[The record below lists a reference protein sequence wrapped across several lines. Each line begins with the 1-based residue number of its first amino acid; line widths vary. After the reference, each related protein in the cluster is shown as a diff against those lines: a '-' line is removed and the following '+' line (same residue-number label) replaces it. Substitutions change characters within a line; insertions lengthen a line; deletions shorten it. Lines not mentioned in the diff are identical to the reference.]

1 MKWLFRRDKKEN
13 SASGTVRGNKHLTKE
28 EKNARIEAQEMA
40 KKAADEA
47 TKIATEKAKKAR
59 DLSNQKSE
67 RTRQEKATKQR
78 TDNNSIG
85 KFFRDILNGTFL
97 TGDGITTHI
106 PYLLFMCGIFL
117 MYISLGYK
125 FENIERE
132 KMKTEH
138 ALEEVTA
145 EYKTLR
151 SELESRLQ
159 QSRVESATAFLGLE
173 QPMEPPVLLEVDV
186 K

>member
-1 MKWLFRRDKKEN
+1 
-13 SASGTVRGNKHLTKE
+13 
-28 EKNARIEAQEMA
+28 
-40 KKAADEA
+40 
-47 TKIATEKAKKAR
+47 
-59 DLSNQKSE
+59 
-67 RTRQEKATKQR
+67 
-78 TDNNSIG
+78 
-85 KFFRDILNGTFL
+85 
-97 TGDGITTHI
+97 
-106 PYLLFMCGIFL
+106 MCGIFL
-117 MYISLGYK
+117 LYISLGYK

-173 QPMEPPVLLEVDV
+173 QPMEPACPP
-186 K
+186 

>member
-13 SASGTVRGNKHLTKE
+13 SASETVRGNKHLTKE

-67 RTRQEKATKQR
+67 RTRQEKAKKQR

-159 QSRVESATAFLGLE
+159 QSRVESATAFLGLQ
-173 QPMEPPVLLEVDV
+173 QPIEPPVILEVDV

>member
-1 MKWLFRRDKKEN
+1 MKWLFKRDKKEKP
-13 SASGTVRGNKHLTKE
+13 AVGAARGNKHLTKE
-28 EKNARIEAQEMA
+28 EKNAHNEAQELA

-47 TKIATEKAKKAR
+47 TKLATEKAKKAR

-67 RTRQEKATKQR
+67 HKRQEKATQQR
-78 TDNNSIG
+78 ADNNSIG
-85 KFFRDILNGTFL
+85 TFFRDILNGTFL

-117 MYISLGYK
+117 LYISLGYK
-125 FENIERE
+125 FETIERG

-138 ALEEVTA
+138 LLEEVTA

>member
-1 MKWLFRRDKKEN
+1 MMGLFRRNKKEKPSN
-13 SASGTVRGNKHLTKE
+13 EGIKGNRHLTKE
-28 EKNARIEAQEMA
+28 QKATRKEALELA
-40 KKAADEA
+40 KKTANEA
-47 TKIATEKAKKAR
+47 TKVAAEKAQKAR
-59 DLSNQKSE
+59 DLSNLKLKK
-67 RTRQEKATKQR
+67 TRQEKAKKQR
-78 TDNNSIG
+78 ADKNSFG

-97 TGDGITTHI
+97 TGEGITTHI
-106 PYLLFMCGIFL
+106 PYLLFLCGIFL

-138 ALEEVTA
+138 TLEEVTA

-159 QSRVESATAFLGLE
+159 QSRVESATAVLGLE
-173 QPMEPPVLLEVDV
+173 QPIEPPILLEVNN

>member
-1 MKWLFRRDKKEN
+1 MGLFSRNKKEKP
-13 SASGTVRGNKHLTKE
+13 ATDGIKGNRHLTKE
-28 EKNARIEAQEMA
+28 QKASRHEAQELA
-40 KKAADEA
+40 IKTADEA
-47 TKIATEKAKKAR
+47 TKVAAEKAQKAR
-59 DLSNQKSE
+59 DLSNLKSKKI
-67 RTRQEKATKQR
+67 RQEKAKKQR
-78 TDNNSIG
+78 VENNSIG

-97 TGDGITTHI
+97 TSEGITTHI
-106 PYLLFMCGIFL
+106 PYLLFLCGIFL

-138 ALEEVTA
+138 SLEEVTA

-159 QSRVESATAFLGLE
+159 QSRVESATAVLGLE
-173 QPMEPPVLLEVDV
+173 QPLEPPILLEVDH

>member
-1 MKWLFRRDKKEN
+1 MKWFFRRNKEDKPEEEI
-13 SASGTVRGNKHLTKE
+13 SRGNKHLTKE
-28 EKNARIEAQEMA
+28 EKNARVEAQEMA
-40 KKAADEA
+40 KKAASEA

-78 TDNNSIG
+78 AENNSIG
-85 KFFRDILNGTFL
+85 TFFRDILNGTFL

-117 MYISLGYK
+117 LYISLGYK
-125 FENIERE
+125 FENIERD

>member
-1 MKWLFRRDKKEN
+1 MKWLFRRNKKEKPEFGG
-13 SASGTVRGNKHLTKE
+13 SRGNKHLTKE
-28 EKNARIEAQEMA
+28 EKNARIEAQELA

-47 TKIATEKAKKAR
+47 TKLATEKAKKAR
-59 DLSNQKSE
+59 NLSNQKSE
-67 RTRQEKATKQR
+67 STRQEKATKKSS
-78 TDNNSIG
+78 DNN
-85 KFFRDILNGTFL
+85 NGTFL

-117 MYISLGYK
+117 LYISLGYK

-173 QPMEPPVLLEVDV
+173 QPMEQPILLEVDV

>member
-13 SASGTVRGNKHLTKE
+13 PASGTVRGNKHLTKE

-67 RTRQEKATKQR
+67 RTRQEKAKKQR

-159 QSRVESATAFLGLE
+159 QSRVESATAFLGLQ
-173 QPMEPPVLLEVDV
+173 QPIEPPVILEVDV